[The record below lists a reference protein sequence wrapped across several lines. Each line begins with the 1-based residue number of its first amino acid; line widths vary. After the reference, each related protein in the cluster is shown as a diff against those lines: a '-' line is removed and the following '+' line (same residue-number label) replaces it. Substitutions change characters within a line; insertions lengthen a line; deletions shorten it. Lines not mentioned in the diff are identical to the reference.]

1 MAEKTNFI
9 QVQGP
14 LFFLPEGQEDKR
26 LCDSLPRFG
35 LSTCGEADPVST
47 NRRSNSG

>member
-1 MAEKTNFI
+1 MAVKTGFI
-9 QVQGP
+9 QVQAP
-14 LFFLPEGQEDKR
+14 LFLPGRQEDKR

-35 LSTCGEADPVST
+35 LSTCDDADSACM